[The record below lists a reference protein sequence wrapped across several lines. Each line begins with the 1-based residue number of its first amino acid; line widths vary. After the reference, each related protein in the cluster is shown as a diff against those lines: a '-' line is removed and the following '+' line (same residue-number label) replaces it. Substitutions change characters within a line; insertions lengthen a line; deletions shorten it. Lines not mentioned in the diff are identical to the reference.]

1 MKSAK
6 RAAGIATALAL
17 GLAAPAAATTTPVGQ
32 WDLNEGWGTVAHND
46 WPTSGNGVISG
57 GASWTWG
64 RFGQALTFSG
74 TGVVDVPDSAALDS
88 PQVSVSAWVKSS
100 SSPGQ
105 YKYVVGKGGNACCTG
120 SYGLY
125 TGINGGL
132 EFYAATSTTT
142 YVVSPDAGTGI
153 WDGHWHNVIGTF
165 DGSTVRLYVDGE
177 QVGTGTPDATPI
189 QYKMPSTNDLSIGNY
204 LACAGL
210 GFTGTIDEVKVFDR
224 ALSAGEIYNGYGLSL
239 LLGPLV
245 GADQIN

>member
-1 MKSAK
+1 
-6 RAAGIATALAL
+6 
-17 GLAAPAAATTTPVGQ
+17 
-32 WDLNEGWGTVAHND
+32 
-46 WPTSGNGVISG
+46 
-57 GASWTWG
+57 
-64 RFGQALTFSG
+64 
-74 TGVVDVPDSAALDS
+74 
-88 PQVSVSAWVKSS
+88 
-100 SSPGQ
+100 
-105 YKYVVGKGGNACCTG
+105 VVGKGGNACCTG

-177 QVGTGTPDATPI
+177 QVGTGTPNAAPI

-204 LACAGL
+204 LACPGL